1 MQLKFESELKES
13 PDNMWKWITSAEG
26 INHELFPML
35 HMSSLSNFSTKNL
48 DTIQLGVP
56 ITKSWLL
63 LFGLLPI
70 GFSELTLVELDIG
83 VRFIEQSKMSFMRS
97 WRHERIIIPHG
108 AGTIIRD
115 VLTYEP
121 IMLNKSSTFFIK
133 LLFHNRHRKLRN
145 RFVF

>member
-35 HMSSLSNFSTKNL
+35 HMSSLSDFSTKKLN
-48 DTIQLGVP
+48 TIQLGVP

-70 GFSELTLVELDIG
+70 GISELTLVELHIG
-83 VRFIEQSKMSFMRS
+83 ERFIEQSKMSFMKY
-97 WRHERIIIPHG
+97 WRHERMIAPHG
-108 AGTIIRD
+108 TGTIIRD
-115 VLTYEP
+115 VLTFEP
-121 IMLNKSSTFFIK
+121 IMLNKSCTFFIK
-133 LLFHNRHRKLRN
+133 RLFRNRHKK
-145 RFVF
+145 